1 MYGDKLNMVRTNGQK
16 TEDGERMRD
25 ASKITQ
31 VIDSYKIVLRS

>member
-1 MYGDKLNMVRTNGQK
+1 MFGDKLNMVGTSGQK

-31 VIDSYKIVLRS
+31 VIDSYKNVFRS